1 MRVRE
6 HGDEHPAG
14 AVESQARAT
23 VDSGMPLVTTPAI
36 VLATW
41 RYRET
46 SKVLRLAT
54 REHGVQSAIA
64 RGALRP
70 KSRFGAALQVLS
82 EGDAQFILR
91 DNRDMHPLVA
101 FDVTRVRLP
110 LTAGMGRFA
119 AAMALAELMVRFAPA
134 DWHPELFDYLRES
147 LDALEA
153 APETEVEATSLRRI
167 WGLVSELGFAP
178 VLDACVRDGTP
189 IPGGALHFSTTEG
202 GAVCATCARSAA
214 TAALPAEDRADLVAL
229 LDPGATLP
237 SLDQS
242 HAMAHRRLLHRYV
255 HQHLG
260 EGARLPALEFWLRQT
275 WHAA

>member
-1 MRVRE
+1 M
-6 HGDEHPAG
+6 A
-14 AVESQARAT
+14 
-23 VDSGMPLVTTPAI
+23 LVTTPAI

-70 KSRFGAALQVLS
+70 KSRFGAALEVLS
-82 EGDAQFILR
+82 EGDAQFLLR
-91 DNRDMHPLVA
+91 DNRDMHPLIA

-110 LTAGMGRFA
+110 LTTGMGRYA
-119 AAMALAELMVRFAPA
+119 AAMVLAELMVRFAPA
-134 DWHPELFDYLRES
+134 DWHPELFDCLQDS
-147 LDALEA
+147 LNALEA
-153 APETEVEATSLRRI
+153 AAEPEVEAAGLRRV

-178 VLDACVRDGTP
+178 VLAACARDGAP
-189 IPGGALHFSTTEG
+189 IPGGALHFSIAEG
-202 GAVCATCARSAA
+202 GAVCATCARGAA
-214 TAALPAEDRADLVAL
+214 TAVLAVEDRADLAAL

-237 SLDQS
+237 ALDQP

-260 EGARLPALEFWLRQT
+260 EGARLPALEFWLRQA

>member
-1 MRVRE
+1 M
-6 HGDEHPAG
+6 A
-14 AVESQARAT
+14 
-23 VDSGMPLVTTPAI
+23 LVTTPAI

-82 EGDAQFILR
+82 EGEAQFMLR

-101 FDVTRVRLP
+101 FDVTRVRLA
-110 LTAGMGRFA
+110 LTSGMGRYA
-119 AAMALAELMVRFAPA
+119 GAMVLAELMVRFAPA
-134 DWHPELFDYLRES
+134 DWHPELFDLLRES
-147 LDALEA
+147 LDALEVVA
-153 APETEVEATSLRRI
+153 ESEVDATGLRRI
-167 WGLVSELGFAP
+167 WGLVSELGFTP
-178 VLDACVRDGTP
+178 VLDACVRDGLP
-189 IPGGALHFSTTEG
+189 IPPGALHFSSTEG
-202 GAVCATCARSAA
+202 GAVCAACARSTSTAVLAA
-214 TAALPAEDRADLVAL
+214 GDRADLAAL
-229 LDPGATLP
+229 LEPSSALP
-237 SLDQS
+237 SLDAP

-260 EGARLPALEFWLRQT
+260 EGARLPALEFWLRQA